1 MLAYAFTRLLY
12 HRHGECIP
20 HRTFSIEPTQEID
33 LCSAK
38 KHNNNI
44 MQRLKKAAAGAEER
58 QRK

>member
-1 MLAYAFTRLLY
+1 MLAYAFARLLY

-38 KHNNNI
+38 NNNI
-44 MQRLKKAAAGAEER
+44 MQRLKKAAAAAAEER